1 MINTFMFLLG
11 MFTNYI
17 EVQNKLFIVAV
28 IIVRALSLNNDDKFM
43 SLYGVTQYLIRLVKK
58 LPQLNSRAKSQTVQ

>member
-43 SLYGVTQYLIRLVKK
+43 NLYGVTQYLIRLVKK

>member
-17 EVQNKLFIVAV
+17 ELQNKLFIVAV

-43 SLYGVTQYLIRLVKK
+43 NLYGVTQYLIRLVKK

>member
-17 EVQNKLFIVAV
+17 ELQNKLFIVAV

>member
-17 EVQNKLFIVAV
+17 ELQNKLFIVAV

-58 LPQLNSRAKSQTVQ
+58 LPQLNSRAKSQAVQ

>member
-17 EVQNKLFIVAV
+17 ELQNKLFIVAV

-43 SLYGVTQYLIRLVKK
+43 NLYGVTQYLIRLVKK
-58 LPQLNSRAKSQTVQ
+58 LPQLNSRAKSQAVQ

>member
-1 MINTFMFLLG
+1 MFLLG

-17 EVQNKLFIVAV
+17 ELQNKLFIVAV

-58 LPQLNSRAKSQTVQ
+58 LPQLNSRAKSQAVQ

>member
-17 EVQNKLFIVAV
+17 ELHNKLFIVAV

-58 LPQLNSRAKSQTVQ
+58 LPQLNSRAKSQAVQ